1 MLFDDTYRTIA
12 APAEGLFKDRG
23 SRFLAF
29 AFPVTTEDEIK
40 IHLERLRKEHFGANH
55 HCYAWRLGDDKQSFR
70 ANDDGEPSGTAGRP
84 ILGQLQSFDLTN
96 VAVIVVRYFG
106 GTLLGAGGLVQAYK
120 QSAAEALKAATIIEK
135 HITEVYALHFSYDA
149 MNAVMKL
156 LKEFEAEQRSQVFE
170 IECSLE
176 FSVRMRDADALCT
189 ALKKLDNVEL
199 KWIASR

>member
-29 AFPVTTEDEIK
+29 AFPVTTEEEVK
-40 IHLERLRKEHFGANH
+40 THLERLRKEHFGANH
-55 HCYAWRLGDDKQSFR
+55 HCYAWRLGADKQRFR

-96 VAVIVVRYFG
+96 VVVIVVRYFG
-106 GTLLGAGGLVQAYK
+106 GTLLGAVGLVQAYK
-120 QSAAEALKAATIIEK
+120 QSAAEALKAATIIEQ
-135 HITEVYALHFSYDA
+135 HITEVYTLHFSYEV

-156 LKEFEAEQRSQVFE
+156 LKDFEAEQRAQVFE
-170 IECSLE
+170 LNCSLE
-176 FSVRMRDADALCT
+176 FSVRMRDADALCD
-189 ALKKLDNVEL
+189 ALKKLSSVEL
-199 KWIASR
+199 KWMASR

>member
-55 HCYAWRLGDDKQSFR
+55 HCYAWRLGADKQRFR

-135 HITEVYALHFSYDA
+135 HITEVYALHFNYDA

>member
-55 HCYAWRLGDDKQSFR
+55 HCYAWRLGVDKQRFR

-135 HITEVYALHFSYDA
+135 HITEVYALHFNYDA

>member
-12 APAEGLFKDRG
+12 GPAEGLFKDRG

-55 HCYAWRLGDDKQSFR
+55 HCYAWRLGVDKQRFR

-96 VAVIVVRYFG
+96 VVVIVVRYFG

-120 QSAAEALKAATIIEK
+120 QSAAEALNAATIIEK
-135 HITEVYALHFSYDA
+135 HITEVYALQFKYDA
-149 MNAVMKL
+149 MNGVMKL
-156 LKEFEAEQRSQVFE
+156 LKEFDAEQRAQVFE

-176 FSVRMRDADALCT
+176 FSVRMRDADALCA
-189 ALKKLDNVEL
+189 ALKKLENVEL

>member
-55 HCYAWRLGDDKQSFR
+55 HCYAWRLGADKQRFR

-106 GTLLGAGGLVQAYK
+106 GTLRGAGGLVQAYK
-120 QSAAEALKAATIIEK
+120 QSAAEALKAATIIEN
-135 HITEVYALHFSYDA
+135 HITEVYTLHFSYDA

>member
-1 MLFDDTYRTIA
+1 
-12 APAEGLFKDRG
+12 FKDRG

-29 AFPVTTEDEIK
+29 AYPVTTEDEIK
-40 IHLERLRKEHFGANH
+40 VHLERLRKEHFGANH
-55 HCYAWRLGDDKQSFR
+55 HCYAWRLGADKQRFR

-120 QSAAEALKAATIIEK
+120 QSAAEALKAAHIIEQ
-135 HITEVYALHFSYDA
+135 HITEVYSLQFNYDA

-156 LKEFEAEQRSQVFE
+156 LKEFEAEQRAQVFE
-170 IECSLE
+170 LECSLE
-176 FSVRMRDADALCT
+176 FSIRMRDATALCE
-189 ALKKLDNVEL
+189 ALQKLEGVKL

>member
-55 HCYAWRLGDDKQSFR
+55 HCYAWRLGADKQRFR

-120 QSAAEALKAATIIEK
+120 QSAAEALKAATIIEN
-135 HITEVYALHFSYDA
+135 HITEVYTLHFSYDA

-189 ALKKLDNVEL
+189 ALKKLGNVEL

>member
-1 MLFDDTYRTIA
+1 MLFEDTYRTIA

-40 IHLERLRKEHFGANH
+40 THLERLRKEHFGANH
-55 HCYAWRLGDDKQSFR
+55 HCYAWRLGADKQRFR

-135 HITEVYALHFSYDA
+135 HITEVYNLHFSYDV

-156 LKEFEAEQRSQVFE
+156 LKDFEAEQRAQVFE
-170 IECSLE
+170 LNCSLE
-176 FSVRMRDADALCT
+176 FSVRMRDADALCE
-189 ALKKLDNVEL
+189 ALKKLSSVEL

>member
-55 HCYAWRLGDDKQSFR
+55 HCYAWRLGADKQRFR

-120 QSAAEALKAATIIEK
+120 HSAAEALKAATIIEK

-156 LKEFEAEQRSQVFE
+156 LKEFDAEQRAQVFE
-170 IECSLE
+170 LECSLE
-176 FSVRMRDADALCT
+176 FSVRMRDADALCS
-189 ALKKLDNVEL
+189 ALKKLENVEL

>member
-55 HCYAWRLGDDKQSFR
+55 HCYAWRLGADKQRFR

-120 QSAAEALKAATIIEK
+120 QSAAEALKAATIIEN
-135 HITEVYALHFSYDA
+135 HITEVYTLHFSYDA

>member
-12 APAEGLFKDRG
+12 GPAEGLFKDRG

-55 HCYAWRLGDDKQSFR
+55 HCYAWRLGADKQRFR

-96 VAVIVVRYFG
+96 VVVIVVRYFG

-120 QSAAEALKAATIIEK
+120 QSAAEALNAATIIEK
-135 HITEVYALHFSYDA
+135 HITEVYALQFKYDA

-156 LKEFEAEQRSQVFE
+156 LKEFDAEQRAQVFE

-176 FSVRMRDADALCT
+176 FSVRMRDADALCA
-189 ALKKLDNVEL
+189 ALKKLENVEL